1 MKVYNVRL
9 LNKSLILR
17 LKSNA
22 YLQIMSKAIKIRKG
36 VDIRLVGE
44 AAPSVENLDHSSV
57 FAVKPPDFHGVVP
70 KLLVKEGAQVKAGD
84 PLFFE
89 KTNDNIKFCSPVSG
103 EVAEVVR
110 GAKRRIMEIR
120 ILADKQREFR
130 DFGTKNAS
138 TMSSE
143 EVRAHLLEGGMWPF
157 LNQRPFDVMADPTLT
172 PKAIFISGFDSAPMA
187 PDTEVIMK
195 DKLADFQTGVDVL
208 KKLIG
213 DKPVH
218 ISHRPGS
225 AVYGN
230 IRGAELHSVSGPHP
244 AGNVGVQIH
253 HIDPINKGETVWT
266 VNPQDVAT
274 IGRFFTTGKFDL
286 QRTIAVTGAEAKDP
300 KYYNIV
306 VGTNLAKLI
315 ESQIKEP
322 NTRVISGNVLTGDQI
337 PTDGFLGYFHQ
348 QVTMIPEGDEPK
360 FMLTEGW
367 MSPGFNKFSLSHAYP
382 TWLTGK
388 KKFNLDTNAN
398 GEERA
403 FVVTGQYEKVF
414 PFDIYPV
421 QLVKSIIVNDIDRME
436 KLGIYEVAP
445 EDFALCEYV
454 CTSKIDVQHIVRE
467 GLDQLK
473 KEV

>member
-1 MKVYNVRL
+1 MYNVPL

-36 VDIRLVGE
+36 VDIRLIGE
-44 AAPSVENLDHSSV
+44 AVPTVETPEFSSV
-57 FAVKPPDFHGVVP
+57 FAIKPPDFHGVVP
-70 KLLVKEGAQVKAGD
+70 RLLVKEGDSVKAGD

-89 KTNDNIKFCSPVSG
+89 KTNEHIKFCSPVSG

-110 GAKRRIMEIR
+110 GAKRRILEIR

-130 DFGTKNAS
+130 DFGAKNTS
-138 TMSSE
+138 SMSKE
-143 EVRAHLLEGGMWPF
+143 ELRAHLLEGGMWPF
-157 LNQRPFDVMADPTLT
+157 LRQRPFDVMADPSIN
-172 PKAIFISGFDSAPMA
+172 PKAIFISGFDSAPLA
-187 PDTEVIMK
+187 PDVEIVMK
-195 DKLADFQTGVDVL
+195 DKMADFQVGVDAL

-213 DKPVH
+213 DNPVH
-218 ISHRPGS
+218 ISHKAGS
-225 AVYGN
+225 SVYGN

-253 HIDPINKGETVWT
+253 HIDPINKGETVWSIA
-266 VNPQDVAT
+266 PQDVVN
-274 IGRFFTTGKFDL
+274 IGRFLSTGKFDL
-286 QRTIAVTGAEAKDP
+286 QHTIAVTGANAKKP
-300 KYYNIV
+300 HYYNV
-306 VGTNLAKLI
+306 VLGANLKELV
-315 ESQIKEP
+315 ESQVSEP
-322 NTRVISGNVLTGDQI
+322 NTRIISGNVLTGDQI
-337 PTDGFLGYFHQ
+337 PADGFLGYFHQ
-348 QVTMIPEGDEPK
+348 QVTMIPEGNEPK
-360 FMLTEGW
+360 FLLTEGW
-367 MSPGFNKFSLSHAYP
+367 LAPGFDKFSVSHAYP
-382 TWLTGK
+382 TWLTGN
-388 KKFNLDTNAN
+388 KKFDLDTNQN

-421 QLVKSIIVNDIDRME
+421 QLVKSIITNDIDRME